1 MTGGGGDRG
10 GLGREEAQ
18 DPEESRQGL
27 PGAQGGAAPVHA
39 CPPGPGDTRAALTLM
54 AGMPPACQA
63 LCGPQG
69 VPQAVA
75 HVTALSWWASWAAAP
90 PRRPP
95 PRHASPAA
103 GVLRADS
110 VFQSARARRSQ
121 AKSIKPA
128 SGKESFHAVSQSQKE
143 QLGVTAAP
151 AVCPAVS
158 PGTSEALV
166 PGGPSG
172 RPEGSLMKGREKVFM
187 ACPLLQST
195 SRLGG
200 RGKGPDSGVSLQS
213 LTLSSQC
220 VSAEAKQKDQI

>member
-1 MTGGGGDRG
+1 MSGPGGRG
-10 GLGREEAQ
+10 GAGREEAQ
-18 DPEESRQGL
+18 DPEGSRQGL
-27 PGAQGGAAPVHA
+27 LGAQGGAAPVHA
-39 CPPGPGDTRAALTLM
+39 CPPGPVDTRAALTLT
-54 AGMPPACQA
+54 AGTPPTCQA

-69 VPQAVA
+69 APQAVA

-110 VFQSARARRSQ
+110 AFQSARARRSQ

-151 AVCPAVS
+151 TVCPAVS
-158 PGTSEALV
+158 PGASEALA
-166 PGGPSG
+166 PGGLSG
-172 RPEGSLMKGREKVFM
+172 RPEGNTYGLGSLVKGTEKVFM

-195 SRLGG
+195 SGIRREGKGPRLGG
-200 RGKGPDSGVSLQS
+200 FPSVSNS
-213 LTLSSQC
+213 LFTMCQC
-220 VSAEAKQKDQI
+220 RS